1 MKKGKKKA
9 IWVASPPVLALTL
22 IAGSTLA
29 GRGPVLAAPEE
40 TEANTEDPKT
50 CIVRPYSPGVD
61 LKGRDVRIVN
71 WYEPEPQEPRNQY
84 EEDRRDYI
92 NMIQDQFD
100 FTIHTDNIGGWGE
113 GYTTLLS
120 SSITAGDPIGQ
131 ICTLEAVWVPGL
143 LNNLMMAPLDTLSFL
158 NFKEEKWNQG
168 VLEATKAGGHIYG
181 MAVGHE
187 PRYGIFYNKR
197 LLQEAG
203 YGADTLY
210 DLQRDGAWNWSKFE
224 EVLRACTR
232 DTNHDGD
239 IDTWGMVGFNYDYYM
254 AAIYSSGAEPL
265 AKDAE
270 GHFINQMDSQDFL
283 KALNWANDMWQKYA
297 EPQPMAS
304 DWDYFKDCFNR
315 GDAAMRVTEEYAKEE
330 LGAMSDEWGFVMF
343 PSPDGQ
349 EPVAVEREQVVFI
362 PSSYSIDEANEIA
375 FAYDLYTDPVPGYE
389 DGDVWKEEYYSTYSD
404 PRAVDE
410 TLNRMRNGKTRPR
423 LDLYVPGLEDALGAG
438 FIWDI
443 SAGAVTPEEALE
455 TQMPEIK
462 SAIRNENKALERLG
476 VSPLEDDP
484 GETEPEDPKP
494 ESPRI
499 SLGTVGIGSPT
510 SDMYQWCGDY
520 VHFGMFDE
528 YPVKYRVLSPE
539 TDIYGG
545 KTMLLECVSVLYL
558 APFDQ
563 DGTANEGASQLN
575 DWQYSDVR
583 AGLNGTAFLLK
594 PDVFS
599 EAERNAIAASVIA
612 SHDRTPEYAS
622 YEAYSALT
630 GEKIFLLDIEDIQNP
645 LYGYDSVYWDEDRYR
660 KYEIGTLFSPGD
672 TGTSWWLRS
681 ASVDSKAATGYI
693 SGNGEIFSHFDRT
706 RIQRGVS
713 PALNVDLSRVLFSTL
728 ISEEK
733 NGSGCYKLTLLD
745 DEIRLHVLEDRDV
758 VRSGN
763 TLTLS
768 YSVAGRHKPNR
779 LSVLVLDQPYTRGNS
794 TAQIL
799 QYESVAVN
807 GPIDSGIV
815 TIELDPE
822 IGEDCYIYLV
832 AEDVHNSSV
841 NDTLVSDYASVPV
854 ELFPT
859 AEYSEAEPT
868 EPETEPTEEATTE
881 PATETPTVAPTEA
894 PTEALTE
901 APTEAGSEDK
911 QVGTLVAPTEA
922 ASDTKGNNVWPF
934 VICGAVI
941 LLGAIACVIIKRKQS
956 RKD

>member
-1 MKKGKKKA
+1 
-9 IWVASPPVLALTL
+9 
-22 IAGSTLA
+22 
-29 GRGPVLAAPEE
+29 
-40 TEANTEDPKT
+40 
-50 CIVRPYSPGVD
+50 
-61 LKGRDVRIVN
+61 
-71 WYEPEPQEPRNQY
+71 
-84 EEDRRDYI
+84 
-92 NMIQDQFD
+92 
-100 FTIHTDNIGGWGE
+100 
-113 GYTTLLS
+113 
-120 SSITAGDPIGQ
+120 
-131 ICTLEAVWVPGL
+131 
-143 LNNLMMAPLDTLSFL
+143 
-158 NFKEEKWNQG
+158 
-168 VLEATKAGGHIYG
+168 
-181 MAVGHE
+181 
-187 PRYGIFYNKR
+187 
-197 LLQEAG
+197 
-203 YGADTLY
+203 
-210 DLQRDGAWNWSKFE
+210 
-224 EVLRACTR
+224 
-232 DTNHDGD
+232 
-239 IDTWGMVGFNYDYYM
+239 MVGFNYDYYM

-283 KALNWANDMWQKYA
+283 KALNWANDLWQKYA

-362 PSSYSIDEANEIA
+362 PSSYGIDEANEIA

-410 TLNRMRNGKTRPR
+410 TLDRMRNGKIRPR

-443 SAGAVTPEEALE
+443 SVGAVTPEEALE

-462 SAIRNENKALERLG
+462 SAIRDENKALERLG
-476 VSPLEDDP
+476 VSPLEED
-484 GETEPEDPKP
+484 PEDTKP
-494 ESPRI
+494 ESPKL

-510 SDMYQWCGDY
+510 SDMYQWSGDY
-520 VHFGMFDE
+520 VYFGMFDE
-528 YPVKYRVLSPE
+528 YPVKYRVLAPE

-545 KTMLLECVSVLYL
+545 KTMLLECDSVLYM

-563 DGTANEGASQLN
+563 DGTANEGALQLN
-575 DWQYSDVR
+575 DWQHSDVR
-583 AGLNGTAFLLK
+583 AGLNGTAFLLR

-645 LYGYDSVYWDEDRYR
+645 LYGYDAVYWDEDRHR
-660 KYEIGTLFSPGD
+660 KYEIGTRARPGD
-672 TGTSWWLRS
+672 AGTSWWLRS

-779 LSVLVLDQPYTRGNS
+779 LSVLVLDQLYTRGNS

-881 PATETPTVAPTEA
+881 PATEAPTVAPTEA
-894 PTEALTE
+894 LTEALTE
-901 APTEAGSEDK
+901 APTEAP
-911 QVGTLVAPTEA
+911 TMAPTEA
-922 ASDTKGNNVWPF
+922 PTEAPSEVSGNNMSQYFLWGG
-934 VICGAVI
+934 II
-941 LLGAIACVIIKRKQS
+941 LLGFIVIVALVIYLRRKKRKN
-956 RKD
+956 KAMN